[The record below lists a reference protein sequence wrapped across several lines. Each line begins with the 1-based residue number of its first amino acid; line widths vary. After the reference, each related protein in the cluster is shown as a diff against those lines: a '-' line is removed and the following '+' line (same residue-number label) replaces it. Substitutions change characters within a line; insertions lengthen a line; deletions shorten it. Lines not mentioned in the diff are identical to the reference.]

1 MDIETFGRPFRI
13 AGHVEKRDAETGELI
28 SIDADETQWF
38 EADGSL
44 VTDAARIA
52 ELEAGVSAGR
62 ETENC

>member
-28 SIDADETQWF
+28 AIDADETAWY
-38 EADGSL
+38 EADGTA
-44 VTDAARIA
+44 VTDPARIA

-62 ETENC
+62 KTE